1 VAVMD
6 ILAPLQPGERFHP
19 HTIPLHLVDR
29 LVKTHD
35 LKVFVETG
43 TYLGFTVEHVLDKF
57 EEIYTIELDL
67 KLHEQA
73 SAKFEAHEKVICI
86 LGDSGKKLA
95 DLLYYMDDRALV
107 WLDAHWSAGI
117 TARGDKDTAITAELD
132 ALGEATRRDH
142 VLMIDDLVDFNGQNG
157 YPTVDEL
164 KQRVREINPL
174 YEIHLLDVR
183 RGVLLAIP

>member
-1 VAVMD
+1 MD

-19 HTIPLHLVDR
+19 HTIPLHFVDR

-57 EEIYTIELDL
+57 EKVYTIELDL
-67 KLHEQA
+67 LLYEQA
-73 SAKFEAHEKVICI
+73 SEKFKAHKNVRCVR
-86 LGDSGKKLA
+86 GDSGEKLA
-95 DLLYYMDDRALV
+95 DILYFIKHRRALI

-117 TARGDKDTAITAELD
+117 TARGSKDTAIVAELD
-132 ALGEATRRDH
+132 ALREAPRLDH
-142 VLMIDDLVDFNGQNG
+142 VLMIDDLADFTGQNG

-164 KQRVREINPL
+164 RQRVREINPL
-174 YEIHLLDVR
+174 YVVHVLDIR